1 MEVYLEESGDLGFTF
16 DKQFRKGG
24 SSRYLT
30 LSFLL
35 TPKKLSHLP
44 KRIVR
49 NLYDKKKHSTR
60 IALKGTELTLPE
72 RVNFAGQAAGLLSQY
87 PEIKVFS
94 VTLDKRTIKRP
105 LLRDG
110 SRLFCQVC
118 RLILLDRIKREPNV
132 ILIPD
137 KRSVKVKNGTLLA
150 DYLQTEIWFEYDSD
164 TIIENSPLEKQNSL
178 NLQFLDWVG
187 HIIWKKYEDHEIK
200 AYDIL
205 KKRVDLTPWWETLSS
220 HW

>member
-30 LSFLL
+30 ISFLL
-35 TPKKLSHLP
+35 IPKKLSHLP

-49 NLYDKKKHSTR
+49 KLYNKKKHPPR
-60 IALKGTELTLPE
+60 VALKGADLTLPE
-72 RVNFAGQAAGLLSQY
+72 RVRFAGQTAGLLSQY

-94 VTLDKRTIKRP
+94 VTLDKRTINWP
-105 LLRDG
+105 LRRDR
-110 SRLFCQVC
+110 SRLFYHVC
-118 RLILLDRIKREPNV
+118 RHVLPDKIKREPKV
-132 ILIPD
+132 TFIPD

-150 DYLQTEIWFEYDSD
+150 DYLQTELWFEYDSD
-164 TIIENSPLEKQNSL
+164 TIIENSPLERLNSL

-205 KKRVDLTPWWETLSS
+205 KRRVDLTPWWETLSS